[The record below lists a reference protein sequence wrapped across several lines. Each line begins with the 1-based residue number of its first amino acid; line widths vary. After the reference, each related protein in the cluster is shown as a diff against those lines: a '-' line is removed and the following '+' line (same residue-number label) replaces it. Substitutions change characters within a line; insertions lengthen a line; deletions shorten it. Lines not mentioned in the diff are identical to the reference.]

1 MGPPACRAA
10 CSFAPVRRAKD
21 KPLLMVAPARC
32 ITSI

>member
-21 KPLLMVAPARC
+21 KPPLMTSAARC